1 MWISRFQ
8 DPIFY
13 KEIKVAADACWSKP
27 KTFAENYSG
36 RWAVF
41 EDRARHRITGTEVIE
56 FHNSI
61 VS

>member
-13 KEIKVAADACWSKP
+13 EEIEVAADACWSKP
-27 KTFAENYSG
+27 KTFAENDSC
-36 RWAVF
+36 RRPIF
-41 EDRARHRITGTEVIE
+41 EDRARHRITGAEVIE